1 MKTNE
6 NQKAPY
12 PYEKWHGKPYYSLDA
27 YCKNTYGEKLYKTA
41 LNAGLTCPNRDGTL
55 GNRGCIFCSAGGSGD
70 FASVITAGTGNA
82 GESSLLSSAIAG
94 SSDASGFK
102 NAYQESRKALSNKK
116 AGRKFIAYFQ
126 AYTNTYGPVPYL
138 EKLYRL
144 ALEEP
149 TVAGISIATRP
160 DCLPPEIMALLCR
173 LKEEYAPKF
182 IWLELGLQTI
192 YEDSAAFIRRGY
204 PLSCFEEAVLSL
216 HEAGFPVI
224 THMILGLPGEDKDKI
239 LSSMDYLNKQP
250 VWGIKLQLL
259 HILKGTDLGV
269 LYEKEPDKYSSFPS
283 LLLYL
288 DTLISCLERLR
299 PDMVIH
305 RVTGDAP
312 KRLLLAPLWSANKRL
327 VLNTLHREMNIQGS
341 FQGRN
346 FIKEVT
352 HARPFNSL

>member
-1 MKTNE
+1 MKTNL
-6 NQKAPY
+6 NPKASY

-70 FASVITAGTGNA
+70 FASVITARTDSS
-82 GESSLLSSAIAG
+82 GESNLLSSAIVENA
-94 SSDASGFK
+94 DASGFK
-102 NAYQESRKALSNKK
+102 NAYQESQKALSHKK

-126 AYTNTYGPVPYL
+126 SYTNTYGSVPYL

-173 LKEEYAPKF
+173 LKEEYAPRF

-204 PLSCFEEAVLSL
+204 PLSCFEEAVKMLW
-216 HEAGFPVI
+216 EKGFPVI
-224 THMILGLPGEDKDKI
+224 THMILGLPNENKDKI
-239 LSSMDYLNKQP
+239 LASMDYLNKQP
-250 VWGIKLQLL
+250 VWGVKLQLL
-259 HILKGTDLGV
+259 HILKGTDLGT
-269 LYEKEPDKYSSFPS
+269 LYEKEPDRYRSFPS
-283 LLLYL
+283 LALYL
-288 DTLISCLERLR
+288 DTLIPCLERLR

-312 KRLLLAPLWSANKRL
+312 KKLLLAPLWSSDKRL
-327 VLNTLHREMNIQGS
+327 VLNTLHKQMNAQGS
-341 FQGRN
+341 FQGRS
-346 FIKEVT
+346 FM
-352 HARPFNSL
+352 

>member
-1 MKTNE
+1 MKTNL
-6 NQKAPY
+6 NPKASY
-12 PYEKWHGKPYYSLDA
+12 PYEKWHEKPYYSLDA

-70 FASVITAGTGNA
+70 FASVITARTDSS
-82 GESSLLSSAIAG
+82 GESSLLSSAIAENA
-94 SSDASGFK
+94 DASGFK
-102 NAYQESRKALSNKK
+102 NAYQESQKALSHKK
-116 AGRKFIAYFQ
+116 TGRKFIAYFQ

-204 PLSCFEEAVLSL
+204 PLSCFEEAVQMLW
-216 HEAGFPVI
+216 EKGFPVI
-224 THMILGLPGEDKDKI
+224 THMILGLPNENKDKI
-239 LSSMDYLNKQP
+239 LASMDYLNKQP
-250 VWGIKLQLL
+250 VWGVKLQLL
-259 HILKGTDLGV
+259 HILKGTDLGA
-269 LYEKEPDKYSSFPS
+269 LYEKEPDRYRSFPS
-283 LLLYL
+283 LALYL
-288 DTLISCLERLR
+288 DALIPCLERLR

-312 KRLLLAPLWSANKRL
+312 KKLLLAPLWSSDKRL
-327 VLNTLHREMNIQGS
+327 VLNTLHRQMNAQGS
-341 FQGRN
+341 FQGRS
-346 FIKEVT
+346 FM
-352 HARPFNSL
+352 

>member
-1 MKTNE
+1 MKTNL
-6 NQKAPY
+6 NPKASY

-70 FASVITAGTGNA
+70 FASVITARTDSS
-82 GESSLLSSAIAG
+82 GESNLLSSAIVENA
-94 SSDASGFK
+94 DASGFK
-102 NAYQESRKALSNKK
+102 NAYQESQKALSHKK

-126 AYTNTYGPVPYL
+126 AYTNTYGSVPYL

-173 LKEEYAPKF
+173 LKEEYAPRF

-204 PLSCFEEAVLSL
+204 PLSCFEEAVKMLW
-216 HEAGFPVI
+216 EKGFPVI
-224 THMILGLPGEDKDKI
+224 THMILGLPNENKDKI
-239 LSSMDYLNKQP
+239 LASMDYLNKQP
-250 VWGIKLQLL
+250 VWGVKLQLL
-259 HILKGTDLGV
+259 HILKGTDLGT
-269 LYEKEPDKYSSFPS
+269 LYEKEPDRYRSFPS
-283 LLLYL
+283 LALYL
-288 DTLISCLERLR
+288 DTLIPCLERLR

-312 KRLLLAPLWSANKRL
+312 KKLLLAPLWSSDKRL
-327 VLNTLHREMNIQGS
+327 VLNTLHKQMNAQGS
-341 FQGRN
+341 FQGRS
-346 FIKEVT
+346 FM
-352 HARPFNSL
+352 

>member
-1 MKTNE
+1 MKTNLNPE
-6 NQKAPY
+6 ASY

-70 FASVITAGTGNA
+70 FASVITARTDSS
-82 GESSLLSSAIAG
+82 GENNLLSSAIVENA
-94 SSDASGFK
+94 DASGFK
-102 NAYQESRKALSNKK
+102 NAYQESQKALSHKK

-126 AYTNTYGPVPYL
+126 AYTNTYGPIPYL

-204 PLSCFEEAVLSL
+204 PLSCFEEAVQMLW
-216 HEAGFPVI
+216 EKGFPVI
-224 THMILGLPGEDKDKI
+224 THMILGLPNENKDKI
-239 LSSMDYLNKQP
+239 LASMDYLNKQP
-250 VWGIKLQLL
+250 VWGVKLQLL
-259 HILKGTDLGV
+259 HILKGTDLGA
-269 LYEKEPDKYSSFPS
+269 LYEKEPDRYRSFPS
-283 LLLYL
+283 LALYL
-288 DTLISCLERLR
+288 DTLIPCLEHLR

-312 KRLLLAPLWSANKRL
+312 KKLLLAPLWSSDKRL
-327 VLNTLHREMNIQGS
+327 VLNTLHKQMKAQGS
-341 FQGRN
+341 FQGKS
-346 FIKEVT
+346 FI
-352 HARPFNSL
+352 

>member
-1 MKTNE
+1 MKTNL
-6 NQKAPY
+6 NPKASY

-70 FASVITAGTGNA
+70 FASVITARTDRS
-82 GESSLLSSAIAG
+82 GESNLLSSAIVENA
-94 SSDASGFK
+94 DASGFK
-102 NAYQESRKALSNKK
+102 NAYQESQKALSHKK

-126 AYTNTYGPVPYL
+126 AYTNTYGSVPYL

-173 LKEEYAPKF
+173 LKEEYAPRF

-204 PLSCFEEAVLSL
+204 PLSCFEEAVKMLW
-216 HEAGFPVI
+216 EKGFPVI
-224 THMILGLPGEDKDKI
+224 THMILGLPNENKDKI
-239 LSSMDYLNKQP
+239 LASMDYLNKQP
-250 VWGIKLQLL
+250 VWGVKLQLL
-259 HILKGTDLGV
+259 HILKGTDLGT
-269 LYEKEPDKYSSFPS
+269 LYEKEPDRYRSFPS
-283 LLLYL
+283 LALYL
-288 DTLISCLERLR
+288 DTLIPCLERLR

-312 KRLLLAPLWSANKRL
+312 KKLLLAPLWSSDKRL
-327 VLNTLHREMNIQGS
+327 VLNTLHKQMNAQGS
-341 FQGRN
+341 FQGRS
-346 FIKEVT
+346 FM
-352 HARPFNSL
+352 

>member
-1 MKTNE
+1 MKTNL
-6 NQKAPY
+6 NPKASY

-70 FASVITAGTGNA
+70 FASVITARTDSS
-82 GESSLLSSAIAG
+82 GESNLLSSAIVENA
-94 SSDASGFK
+94 DASGFK
-102 NAYQESRKALSNKK
+102 NAYQESQKALSHKK

-126 AYTNTYGPVPYL
+126 AYTNTYGSVPYL

-160 DCLPPEIMALLCR
+160 GCLPPEIMALLCR
-173 LKEEYAPKF
+173 LKEEYAPRF

-204 PLSCFEEAVLSL
+204 PLSCFEEAVKMLW
-216 HEAGFPVI
+216 EKGFPVI
-224 THMILGLPGEDKDKI
+224 THMILGLPNENKDKI
-239 LSSMDYLNKQP
+239 LASMDYLNKQP
-250 VWGIKLQLL
+250 VWGVKLQLL
-259 HILKGTDLGV
+259 HILKGTDLGT
-269 LYEKEPDKYSSFPS
+269 LYEKEPDRYRSFPS
-283 LLLYL
+283 LALYL
-288 DTLISCLERLR
+288 DTLIPCLERLR

-312 KRLLLAPLWSANKRL
+312 KKLLLAPLWSSDKRL
-327 VLNTLHREMNIQGS
+327 VLNTLHKQMNAQGS
-341 FQGRN
+341 FQGRS
-346 FIKEVT
+346 FM
-352 HARPFNSL
+352 

>member
-1 MKTNE
+1 MKTNL
-6 NQKAPY
+6 NPKASY

-70 FASVITAGTGNA
+70 FASVITARTDRS
-82 GESSLLSSAIAG
+82 GESNLLSSAIVEN
-94 SSDASGFK
+94 SDASGFK
-102 NAYQESRKALSNKK
+102 NAYQESQKALSHKK

-126 AYTNTYGPVPYL
+126 AYTNTYGSVPYL

-173 LKEEYAPKF
+173 LKEEYAPRF

-204 PLSCFEEAVLSL
+204 PLSCFEEAVKMLW
-216 HEAGFPVI
+216 EKGFPVI
-224 THMILGLPGEDKDKI
+224 THMILGLPNENKDKI
-239 LSSMDYLNKQP
+239 LASMDYLNKQP
-250 VWGIKLQLL
+250 VWGVKLQLL
-259 HILKGTDLGV
+259 HILKGTDLGT
-269 LYEKEPDKYSSFPS
+269 LYEKEPDRYRSFPS
-283 LLLYL
+283 LALYL
-288 DTLISCLERLR
+288 DTLIPCLERLR

-312 KRLLLAPLWSANKRL
+312 KKLLLAPLWSSDKRL
-327 VLNTLHREMNIQGS
+327 VLNTLHKQMNAQGS
-341 FQGRN
+341 FQGRS
-346 FIKEVT
+346 FM
-352 HARPFNSL
+352 